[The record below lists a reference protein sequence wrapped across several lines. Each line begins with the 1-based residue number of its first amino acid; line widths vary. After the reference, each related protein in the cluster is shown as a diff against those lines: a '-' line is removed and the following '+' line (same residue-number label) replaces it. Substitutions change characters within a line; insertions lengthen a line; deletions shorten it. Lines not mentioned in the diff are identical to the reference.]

1 MGRLTDVVVSRPL
14 AQQGTTGG
22 TSRAVTRPGLRGGG
36 WEPYTG
42 QPVAAH
48 RRRRPLA
55 SPAPRW
61 ARSSGR
67 HALRQRLELGDP
79 SSAEIAKKLGG
90 NFAHNSLSLSL

>member
-42 QPVAAH
+42 QRWPHTVAAGH
-48 RRRRPLA
+48 WRRPP
-55 SPAPRW
+55 PAGPVPLVVTLPNN
-61 ARSSGR
+61 G
-67 HALRQRLELGDP
+67 
-79 SSAEIAKKLGG
+79 
-90 NFAHNSLSLSL
+90 